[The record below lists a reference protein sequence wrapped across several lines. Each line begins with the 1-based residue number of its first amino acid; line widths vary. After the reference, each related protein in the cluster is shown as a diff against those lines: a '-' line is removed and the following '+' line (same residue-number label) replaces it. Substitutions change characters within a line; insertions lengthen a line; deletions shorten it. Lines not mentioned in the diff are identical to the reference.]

1 MIKHLAEDV
10 QARLRSG
17 VTVTSLG
24 QCVEELVLNSI
35 DAKATCVAV
44 RVDLEAFKIQVV
56 DNGCG
61 MGRED
66 LCKMG
71 KRYFTSKCS
80 SVADLEKLSFYG
92 FRGEALASIAN
103 MASVVEVSSK
113 SSKTAKTFV
122 KLFHNGNALEVCEA
136 ELNRPS
142 GGTTVTVCNLFHQLP
157 VRRRCMD
164 PVLEFERVRQ
174 KVEAISLM
182 HPSVSLS
189 LRNDVSCSMVLQL
202 PKTRDI
208 HSRFCQIFGL
218 SRSQKLREIKHK
230 SGGFEIS
237 GYISSEGHYN
247 KNMQFLYVNRRLV
260 LKTRLHKLID
270 FLLRKESVICKAKS
284 APVSRQ
290 GSSSPGR
297 PRCGPELYGI
307 FVLNVTCAYSDYDV
321 TLEPAKTLIEFQ
333 NWDALLACV
342 EEGVKRFLKREHLF
356 VEPCCEDI
364 KEFNEDNN
372 FCLDNAPVTKSIL
385 PEDKSI
391 QENFKKAC
399 DEIIDSYEVF
409 KLQSK
414 DVKRKST
421 VGKNSSDPPES
432 NKNTQDTEISS
443 NQKIAE
449 LVGQRRNKEAEIP
462 LPKKDDT
469 ASNFTV
475 SDMSE
480 QEPKGTNSSQE
491 ACDTHLRSSENLR
504 SSFTEGCRSEIIKIS
519 NYDLR
524 GCAENRAEDVGK
536 QQDQVVQKSSTV
548 GVSNNGFT
556 RWPSEREDPSETAG
570 ESETVYGNSLIR
582 PHNVREGDRERS
594 EVVDNAGRGA
604 VSSVPEKVHSHLG
617 LKIRVMQNEPP
628 REHKQTETN
637 LALNMHCRAGPVSA
651 KHTQAYSHNVSLPVQ
666 ALNAKYISIN
676 VNKEYIPFCSR
687 EVGSA
692 DGNERSENK
701 SLPSQARDGRD
712 TSTATSKRH
721 YEISHVS
728 DLPLATSSGISH
740 SKAAESP
747 RRQIAAPRSQPCK
760 KLSLATQLGS
770 LEKFRRYYGRVKCT
784 LPTPSPEQSE
794 FHLPVSNA
802 QANCDFSRSQN
813 NSRGHLSICETP
825 TLDSN
830 NNSHVLRSSDE
841 VLLCSGETPLDK
853 RTLCRSPLTLSDYS
867 EVSKQTTSSQRS
879 PGSLSSKLCQ
889 MKSDHR
895 AVQQLG
901 EQLQTDSSRKDNHSF
916 DLESSNNDL
925 LYNPCQRY
933 KASVEEMREGHSISK
948 GDVCPPSDDLRA
960 ESMKCPVS
968 LSPLSSTEGECTVS
982 ASSVLPAKNDG
993 AEVICEDENNGN
1005 VGDPR
1010 DDLRSSDWLQD
1021 FDALLGKTV
1030 YINKATGLSTY
1041 NTPPE
1046 EFPAA
1051 CITDLTTMAVNVVS
1065 ENGFQCRCHP
1075 FRSEILLP
1083 FLPRPGKEKT
1093 LASQDQRGGD
1103 GGSLQ
1108 TMLSEWD
1115 NPVFVRCPEVAVDVT
1130 SGQAENLAVKIHNI
1144 LYPYRFTKDM
1154 VQSMQVLQ
1162 QVDNKFIACVI
1173 NTRNEMDKKKGGNL
1187 LVLVDQHAAHE
1198 RIRLEQLI
1206 ADSYEKEAAA
1216 CGKKKLLSSSVSPPL
1231 EIEVTEEQRRIL
1243 RCCYKNLKDLG
1254 LELSFPETNSS
1265 LILVKKVPLCFTE
1278 REANELRRKRQAVTK
1293 SIVEELIQEQVELV
1307 QTAGGAR
1314 GTLPLTF
1321 LKVLASQACHGAIK
1335 FNDSLSPEESCRLM
1349 EALSSCQLP
1358 FQCAHGRP
1366 SMMPLAD
1373 IDHLQQEIQPK
1384 PNLARLRKMV
1394 RAWQLFGNKDFNQKR
1409 CSADSLSPDTRTRV
1423 TTRPGPYLTERCTLC
1438 HNDLELAFA
1447 GSFLQEGLNS
1457 A

>member
-17 VTVTSLG
+17 VAVTSLG
-24 QCVEELVLNSI
+24 QCVEELVFNSI

-56 DNGCG
+56 DNGSG
-61 MGRED
+61 MGRDD
-66 LCKMG
+66 LSKMG

-80 SVADLEKLSFYG
+80 SVADLEKLTFYG

-122 KLFHNGNALEVCEA
+122 KLFHNGHALEVCEA
-136 ELNRPS
+136 ELSRPS

-189 LRNDVSCSMVLQL
+189 LRNDISCSMVLQL

-208 HSRFCQIFGL
+208 YSRFCQIYGL
-218 SRSQKLREIKHK
+218 GKSQKLREIKHK

-237 GYISSEGHYN
+237 GYISTEGHYN

-284 APVSRQ
+284 VPVSRQ

-297 PRCGPELYGI
+297 LRCGPELYGI

-321 TLEPAKTLIEFQ
+321 SLEPAKTLIEFQ
-333 NWDALLACV
+333 NWDVLLACV
-342 EEGVKRFLKREHLF
+342 EEGVKMFLKREHLF

-372 FCLDNAPVTKSIL
+372 FCLCNAPVTKSTL

-391 QENFKKAC
+391 QENFQKAC
-399 DEIIDSYEVF
+399 DEIIDSYEVC

-414 DVKRKST
+414 DVKRKSI
-421 VGKNSSDPPES
+421 VGKKSSNPTES
-432 NKNTQDTEISS
+432 NTQETEISS

-449 LVGQRRNKEAEIP
+449 LSGQCRNKKAEIP
-462 LPKKDDT
+462 LSKKDDT
-469 ASNFTV
+469 TSNFII
-475 SDMSE
+475 SDMLE
-480 QEPKGTNSSQE
+480 QEPKDTMSSQKR
-491 ACDTHLRSSENLR
+491 CDTHLKSSENLH
-504 SSFTEGCRSEIIKIS
+504 SSLTEGARSEIMKKGS
-519 NYDLR
+519 CDDLR
-524 GCAENRAEDVGK
+524 RCAENCAKGVGS
-536 QQDQVVQKSSTV
+536 QQDKVVRKSNTV
-548 GVSNNGFT
+548 CISNNTST
-556 RWPSEREDPSETAG
+556 RWPSEREDPTETAG
-570 ESETVYGNSLIR
+570 ESETVYGSSLIR
-582 PHNVREGDRERS
+582 LPHVRGDREAT
-594 EVVDNAGRGA
+594 EVIDNAGRGT
-604 VSSVPEKVHSHLG
+604 VSSVPEKVRSHLG
-617 LKIRVMQNEPP
+617 LKTCIMQNEPP
-628 REHKQTETN
+628 RERKQTETN
-637 LALNMHCRAGPVSA
+637 LALNMHSRACPVSA
-651 KHTQAYSHNVSLPVQ
+651 KHTSMHKMSLPIQ
-666 ALNAKYISIN
+666 SLNAKYISSN
-676 VNKEYIPFCSR
+676 VNKEYIPLCSR
-687 EVGSA
+687 EVGTA
-692 DGNERSENK
+692 DGNERSENR

-712 TSTATSKRH
+712 VSIATSKRH
-721 YEISHVS
+721 YETSNVS
-728 DLPLATSSGISH
+728 DLPLATSSGIPH
-740 SKAAESP
+740 SKAVKSP
-747 RRQIAAPRSQPCK
+747 RRQIAEPRSQPCK
-760 KLSLATQLGS
+760 KLSLSTQLGS

-794 FHLPVSNA
+794 FCLPVSNV

-813 NSRGHLSICETP
+813 NSHGRLSICETP

-830 NNSHVLRSSDE
+830 KNSHVLRSLDE
-841 VLLCSGETPLDK
+841 VLLCSGETSLD
-853 RTLCRSPLTLSDYS
+853 RRALCRSPLTLSDYS
-867 EVSKQTTSSQRS
+867 EVSKKTMSSQRS

-895 AVQQLG
+895 AVKQLG

-916 DLESSNNDL
+916 DLESSSNDF

-933 KASVEEMREGHSISK
+933 KSSVEEMREGCSISK
-948 GDVCPPSDDLRA
+948 RDACPQSDDLRA
-960 ESMKCPVS
+960 ESRKCTVS
-968 LSPLSSTEGECTVS
+968 LSPLSSTEGEYTIS
-982 ASSVLPAKNDG
+982 ASSVLPFPAEKDG
-993 AEVICEDENNGN
+993 IDIICEDERMLDESSKQNVKDPEVHCMTFPSNLAFSGDNATTGN
-1005 VGDPR
+1005 PR
-1010 DDLRSSDWLQD
+1010 DDLRDSDWLQD
-1021 FDALLGKTV
+1021 FDALLGKTI

-1051 CITDLTTMAVNVVS
+1051 CIKDLTTMAVNVVA
-1065 ENGFQCRCHP
+1065 ENGG
-1075 FRSEILLP
+1075 E
-1083 FLPRPGKEKT
+1083 GE
-1093 LASQDQRGGD
+1093 
-1103 GGSLQ
+1103 SLQ
-1108 TMLSEWD
+1108 SMLSEWD
-1115 NPVFVRCPEVAVDVT
+1115 NPVFVRCPEIAVDVT

-1154 VQSMQVLQ
+1154 IHSMQVLQ

-1173 NTRNEMDKKKGGNL
+1173 NTRNEMDKKEGGNL

-1206 ADSYEKEAAA
+1206 ADSYEKEATA
-1216 CGKKKLLSSSVSPPL
+1216 CGKKKFLSSSVSPPL

-1243 RCCYKNLKDLG
+1243 WCCYKNLKDLG
-1254 LELSFPETNSS
+1254 LELSFPETNNS

-1278 REANELRRKRQAVTK
+1278 REANELRRKRQPVNK
-1293 SIVEELIQEQVELV
+1293 SIVEEFIKEQVELV
-1307 QTAGGAR
+1307 QTTGGAR
-1314 GTLPLTF
+1314 GTMPLTF

-1335 FNDSLSPEESCRLM
+1335 FNDSLTSEESCRLM

-1373 IDHLQQEIQPK
+1373 IDHLQQETQAK

-1394 RAWQLFGNKDFNQKR
+1394 RAWQLFGNKDPNLKR
-1409 CSADSLSPDTRTRV
+1409 
-1423 TTRPGPYLTERCTLC
+1423 
-1438 HNDLELAFA
+1438 
-1447 GSFLQEGLNS
+1447 
-1457 A
+1457 